1 MTISLTFWPV
11 LAFELKDVGCIV
23 RIHNNTVLDAVQ
35 VILKCLIDFITV
47 SLFGSNK
54 TFIVALVCHT
64 VFVYLSF
71 MQ

>member
-1 MTISLTFWPV
+1 MDVQLHETIMSIWTKISHGFH
-11 LAFELKDVGCIV
+11 D

-35 VILKCLIDFITV
+35 VILKCLIDFIKV

-54 TFIVALVCHT
+54 TFIVALVCHI

>member
-54 TFIVALVCHT
+54 TFIVALVCHI

>member
-23 RIHNNTVLDAVQ
+23 CIHNNTVLDAVQ

-54 TFIVALVCHT
+54 TFIVALVCHI